1 MFALNISFVAS
12 ILYLN
17 EVTWLKSK
25 HGSRVQF
32 PAAISQLSKTEF
44 QILLRRRM
52 GWRVVSKKPRR
63 FQLWKSAPTKTD
75 WTFKNLR
82 PLWDTSLHTGI
93 LHRKLYENSFSP
105 YLLCDNDFF
114 LNQNDSIIINLN
126 LKKI

>member
-17 EVTWLKSK
+17 EVAWLKSK

-32 PAAISQLSKTEF
+32 PATISQLSKTEF

-63 FQLWKSAPTKTD
+63 FQL
-75 WTFKNLR
+75 
-82 PLWDTSLHTGI
+82 
-93 LHRKLYENSFSP
+93 
-105 YLLCDNDFF
+105 
-114 LNQNDSIIINLN
+114 
-126 LKKI
+126 